1 MAQEYEH
8 WLVHVYRKESHFC
21 LLIVDSY
28 KPYQTEDS
36 IKKVKDCCNSGVI
49 IILGGYTSIVQPMD
63 SCINQPFKEY
73 MRTSW
78 QELSLKKK
86 EKQGFASEGWQR

>member
-1 MAQEYEH
+1 MMAREYEH
-8 WLVHVYRKESHFC
+8 WLVHVYRKESHCC

-78 QELSLKKK
+78 QEWMQQDRAKSKKGKLK
-86 EKQGFASEGWQR
+86 